1 MTDRN
6 KLKQAYKLNPPP
18 AGVYQIKNLRNG
30 KILIGS
36 ALNVHGKRNG
46 IQFELRQGHHFNEA
60 LQADLDQFGPE
71 AFVVEILD
79 ELKPAEG
86 ETRVDP
92 EELRALE
99 ALWLEKVQPYNEK
112 GYNVRKG

>member
-1 MTDRN
+1 MADRN
-6 KLKQAYKLNPPP
+6 ELKRAYKLTPPP

-30 KILIGS
+30 KVLIGS

-46 IQFELRQGHHFNEA
+46 ILFQLRQGHYFNEA

-71 AFVVEILD
+71 AFVVEVLD

-86 ETRVDP
+86 EINVDP

-99 ALWLEKVQPYNEK
+99 TLWLEKVQPYQEK
-112 GYNVRKG
+112 GYNVRK